1 MAVDADIK
9 TKIGGFH
16 RAAMRS
22 ATVPALKDEIPSLV
36 CDLHDARE
44 RRNKA
49 QHGPC
54 LSIDEAGTAAKIGV
68 RRKPFE
74 WHDHTPASLRNDA
87 TFCCDV
93 AQRIAV
99 WISRFTTE
107 DQVPRNSRRSR
118 DDTVQ

>member
-1 MAVDADIK
+1 MPSGSLIKGLRYPDAARMAVDADIK

-44 RRNKA
+44 RRNKS

-54 LSIDEAGTAAKIGV
+54 LSIDEAGDGCQN
-68 RRKPFE
+68 RREAEAF
-74 WHDHTPASLRNDA
+74 
-87 TFCCDV
+87 
-93 AQRIAV
+93 
-99 WISRFTTE
+99 
-107 DQVPRNSRRSR
+107 
-118 DDTVQ
+118 